1 MLYVRIMKDIKNM
14 LKGAVDKIKSAVEKE
29 DIPLSEAYAQMDAE
43 LEEAEKAYGKPL
55 FPTDDE
61 QIPLDEHYLKI
72 LGFKDST
79 IPDFETIKARY
90 EELLEK
96 YNPDKFEEDETKQIK
111 AAKKIFM
118 INSAYDYFLDKYKGS
133 EQ

>member
-1 MLYVRIMKDIKNM
+1 MKDIKNR

-61 QIPLDEHYLKI
+61 PVSLDNHYLKI
-72 LGFKDST
+72 LGFKDET
-79 IPDFETIKARY
+79 LPDFETIKARY

-96 YNPDKFEEDETKQIK
+96 YNPDNFEEDEKKQIK
-111 AAKKIFM
+111 ATKKIYM
-118 INSAYDYFLDKYKGS
+118 INSAYDYFLAKYKES